1 MVSCF
6 RHFQKVLSL
15 RSYKQL
21 KWPEPY
27 SFVHNGRLKTCF
39 RALIIMFYMVNIHM
53 YVAKYKIDNSRFW
66 NIFPDFVPPPSF
78 MVGGGYFGVCRTAE
92 YDGCCK
98 PNSWMQLNSL
108 WMLSGPQNS
117 FPLSTNFKTPT
128 HSQPPPYNQTEPSH
142 YNPPPRLNK
151 IKQNIY
157 NHLKQQ
163 ITNKNVRKQAE
174 KHEHD
179 EPTFNCGSNLKTIG
193 TSSIIPSASVQQYM
207 WIATAFNYV

>member
-1 MVSCF
+1 MSKSMLTCF
-6 RHFQKVLSL
+6 RHFQKVLSS

-21 KWPEPY
+21 KWPESY
-27 SFVHNGRLKTCF
+27 SFVHNGRLITCF
-39 RALIIMFYMVNIHM
+39 CALIIMFYMVNIHI

-117 FPLSTNFKTPT
+117 FPLPTNFKTPT
-128 HSQPPPYNQTEPSH
+128 HSQPPPYNHTEPSH
-142 YNPPPRLNK
+142 YNPPPPLTKSNK
-151 IKQNIY
+151 IF
-157 NHLKQQ
+157 
-163 ITNKNVRKQAE
+163 IT
-174 KHEHD
+174 
-179 EPTFNCGSNLKTIG
+179 I
-193 TSSIIPSASVQQYM
+193 
-207 WIATAFNYV
+207 

>member
-1 MVSCF
+1 MVTCF

-21 KWPEPY
+21 KWPDSY

-39 RALIIMFYMVNIHM
+39 RALIIMFYMVNFHIYM
-53 YVAKYKIDNSRFW
+53 LQ
-66 NIFPDFVPPPSF
+66 NIKLIIQDFEIFSQTLCPPSF

-117 FPLSTNFKTPT
+117 FPLPTNFKTPT

-142 YNPPPRLNK
+142 YNPPPPLTKSNK
-151 IKQNIY
+151 IF
-157 NHLKQQ
+157 
-163 ITNKNVRKQAE
+163 IT
-174 KHEHD
+174 
-179 EPTFNCGSNLKTIG
+179 I
-193 TSSIIPSASVQQYM
+193 
-207 WIATAFNYV
+207 